1 MTEKIFLD
9 TKNKDCNG
17 VVTKRKQS
25 FKKISQ
31 LNSTTSISFYNSD
44 DRVVLIISS
53 WIRFSLSERI
63 LKSF

>member
-1 MTEKIFLD
+1 MTKKIFLD

-17 VVTKRKQS
+17 VITKRKQS

-44 DRVVLIISS
+44 NRVVLIISS
-53 WIRFSLSERI
+53 
-63 LKSF
+63 